1 MPTNNKAYMLKYMNK
16 WRTPEKHKENATR
29 MRARRKAEKEWK
41 VVKNWD
47 KEVDHIRWVKA
58 GNGKSNIR
66 IISRKLNRRLWAF
79 KANRGR

>member
-1 MPTNNKAYMLKYMNK
+1 MKKR
-16 WRTPEKHKENATR
+16 RTPEKHHENMMR
-29 MRARRKAEKEWK
+29 MRARRQAEKEWK
-41 VVKNWD
+41 VVPNWE

-66 IISRKLNRRLWAF
+66 IISRKLNRRLWAM